1 MYLFIIYINLN
12 FKYTDKEILIFPIN
26 QNNVHWTILVV
37 DKQKNSILHL
47 DPLMGRSV
55 QKTKDSTE
63 KLLSNLKKCKF
74 INKSA
79 KLLQVTHA
87 RQQNTWSCGVF
98 ILMVIHLHIVLNLL
112 VCHENLSWA
121 PTELRSSR

>member
-87 RQQNTWSCGVF
+87 RQQNTWSTA
-98 ILMVIHLHIVLNLL
+98 LND
-112 VCHENLSWA
+112 EKA
-121 PTELRSSR
+121 